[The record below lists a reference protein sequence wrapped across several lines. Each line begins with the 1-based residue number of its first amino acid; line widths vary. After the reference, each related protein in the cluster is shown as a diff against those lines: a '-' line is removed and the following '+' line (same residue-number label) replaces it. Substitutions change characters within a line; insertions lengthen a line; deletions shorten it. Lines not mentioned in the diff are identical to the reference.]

1 MTTEMRGYM
10 RDIPQS
16 DEIIVPEPQSSPSIF
31 RWIIIAMAVLAV
43 VIVAALIVAIVGGIT
58 GSEGIASAFRIIRD
72 FFIIVLALQGI
83 LISIALVILTL
94 QLTALI
100 NLLRNE
106 ITPLIDEMRRTMAT
120 VRGTTEF
127 VSRNVAAPIIK
138 VSAVMAGA
146 RAFIG
151 ELAGIRR
158 NVKAKRIDNS
168 NGRKG

>member
-1 MTTEMRGYM
+1 MS
-10 RDIPQS
+10 DIPQN
-16 DEIIVPEPQSSPSIF
+16 DEIIVPEPQASPSIV
-31 RWIIIAMAVLAV
+31 RWIIIALGSLVA
-43 VIVAALIVAIVGGIT
+43 VIVLALIVAIVGGIT
-58 GSEGIASAFRIIRD
+58 GSEGVASAFRVLRD

-83 LISIALVILTL
+83 LISFALVVLIL

-106 ITPLIDEMRRTMAT
+106 IAPLVTEARRTMTT

-127 VSRNVAAPIIK
+127 VSKNVAAPIIK

-158 NVKAKRIDNS
+158 NVKPKKHIVGE
-168 NGRKG
+168 NGHKG

>member
-1 MTTEMRGYM
+1 MS
-10 RDIPQS
+10 DIPEN
-16 DEIIVPEPQSSPSIF
+16 DEIIVPEPQSSPSIV
-31 RWIIIAMAVLAV
+31 RWIIIALGSLVA
-43 VIVAALIVAIVGGIT
+43 VIVLALIVAIVGGIT
-58 GSEGIASAFRIIRD
+58 GSEGVASAFRVLRD

-83 LISIALVILTL
+83 LISFALVVLIL

-106 ITPLIDEMRRTMAT
+106 ISPLVTEARRTMTT

-127 VSRNVAAPIIK
+127 VSKNVAAPIIK
-138 VSAVMAGA
+138 VSAAMAGA

-151 ELAGIRR
+151 ELAGICR
-158 NVKAKRIDNS
+158 NGKPKKRIVGE

>member
-1 MTTEMRGYM
+1 MS
-10 RDIPQS
+10 DIPQN

-31 RWIIIAMAVLAV
+31 RWIIIALAVLAI
-43 VIVAALIVAIVGGIT
+43 VIVAALVVAIVGGIT
-58 GSEGIASAFRIIRD
+58 GSEGVASTFRIIRD

-83 LISIALVILTL
+83 LISIALVVLIL

-106 ITPLIDEMRRTMAT
+106 IAPLVDEARRTMTT

-127 VSRNVAAPIIK
+127 VSKNVAAPIIK

-151 ELAGIRR
+151 EIAGIRR
-158 NVKAKRIDNS
+158 NVKPKKQLAGK